1 MNKRPVFRTALCDM
15 LGVEYPVML
24 AGMGT
29 AGGYTLTAA
38 VSNAG
43 GLGML
48 GATFLWPDELRSWIR
63 KTRELT
69 DKPFGVDILLPAAI
83 PKDFDLSKLKEY
95 IPAEHTAFVQ
105 KMAKDFGVEGARMK
119 EWPISEEFGR
129 SQFQVVKEEKVPFFA
144 LGLGTPDWLIPEAH
158 EAGIKIVSLV
168 GNVRNAV
175 RINKMG
181 ADIVIAQGHDAGG
194 HTGRIGTF
202 ALVPQVVDAVAPTPV
217 VAAGGI
223 ADGRGLVAALAL
235 GAIGA
240 WCGTAFLATHEC
252 FVDFIELGMINKATI
267 DAYYRKLVE
276 SDEEAEQITRIYS
289 GKTTRAFKNKLDEV
303 WEKSGLK
310 TLPMPLQSMLV
321 SDLVQGMMEKGE
333 TEYFPMF
340 AGQVTGLIKKVRSTQ
355 EVMDDIIGGAVKIIG
370 EKFPAGLTIKA

>member
-1 MNKRPVFRTALCDM
+1 MDKRPVFRTALCDM

-83 PKDFDLSKLKEY
+83 PKDFDLEKIKEY
-95 IPAEHTAFVQ
+95 IPPEHSAFVE
-105 KMAKDFGVEGARMK
+105 KMARDFGVQGARMK

-129 SQFQVVKEEKVPFFA
+129 SQFQVVKEERVPFFA

-168 GNVRNAV
+168 GNVKNAV
-175 RINKMG
+175 RIKKMG
-181 ADIVIAQGHDAGG
+181 ADIIIAQGYDAGG
-194 HTGRIGTF
+194 HTGRVGTM
-202 ALVPQVVDAVAPTPV
+202 ALIPQVVDAVAPTPV
-217 VAAGGI
+217 VGAGGI

-240 WCGTAFLATHEC
+240 WCGTAFLATKEC
-252 FVDFIELGMINKATI
+252 FVDFIGLGMLNQPTI

-276 SDEEAEQITRIYS
+276 SDEEEEQITRIYS
-289 GKTTRAFKNKLDEV
+289 GKTTRAFKNKLNEAWD
-303 WEKSGLK
+303 KSGLK

-321 SDLVQGMMEKGE
+321 SDLVQGMMEKGHAD
-333 TEYFPMF
+333 YFPMF
-340 AGQVTGLIKKVRSTQ
+340 AGQITGLIKKIRTTR
-355 EVMDDIIGGAVKIIG
+355 EVMDDIIAGAVQIME
-370 EKFPAGLTIKA
+370 EKFPAGVTIKA

>member
-1 MNKRPVFRTALCDM
+1 MKKRPVFRTELCDM
-15 LGVEYPVML
+15 LGTEYPVML

-48 GATFLWPDELRSWIR
+48 GATFLWPDELREWIR
-63 KTRELT
+63 KIRSLT

-83 PKDFDLSKLKEY
+83 PKDFDLDKLKDY
-95 IPAEHTAFVQ
+95 IPPEHTEFVR
-105 KMAKDFGVEGARMK
+105 KMAKDFGVEGAKMK
-119 EWPISEEFGR
+119 EWPISEEFGW

-175 RINKMG
+175 RIKKMG
-181 ADIVIAQGHDAGG
+181 ADIIIAQGHDAGG
-194 HTGRIGTF
+194 HTGRVGTM

-240 WCGTAFLATHEC
+240 WCGTAFLATREC
-252 FVDFIELGMINKATI
+252 FWDFVDFGMLNKPTIE
-267 DAYYRKLVE
+267 AYYRKLIE

-289 GKTTRAFKNKLDEV
+289 GKTTRSFKNKLSEAWD
-303 WEKSGLK
+303 KSGLK

-321 SDLVQGMMEKGE
+321 SDLLQGMMEKGE
-333 TEYFPMF
+333 AEYYPMF
-340 AGQVTGLIKKVRSTQ
+340 AGQITGLIKEIRSAQ
-355 EVMDDIIGGAVKIIG
+355 EVMDDIIGGAVKIMQ
-370 EKFPAGLTIKA
+370 KQFPSEVTIKA

>member
-1 MNKRPVFRTALCDM
+1 M

-83 PKDFDLSKLKEY
+83 PKDFDLTKLKEY
-95 IPAEHTAFVQ
+95 IPAEHTAFIQ

-175 RINKMG
+175 RIKKMG
-181 ADIVIAQGHDAGG
+181 ADIVIAQGHDAGA
-194 HTGRIGTF
+194 HRQDRH
-202 ALVPQVVDAVAPTPV
+202 LR
-217 VAAGGI
+217 AGPRLWIPCSDPSSSRRRI
-223 ADGRGLVAALAL
+223 ADGRGPVAALAL
-235 GAIGA
+235 GSIGA
-240 WCGTAFLATHEC
+240 GGTASSHA
-252 FVDFIELGMINKATI
+252 
-267 DAYYRKLVE
+267 
-276 SDEEAEQITRIYS
+276 
-289 GKTTRAFKNKLDEV
+289 
-303 WEKSGLK
+303 
-310 TLPMPLQSMLV
+310 
-321 SDLVQGMMEKGE
+321 
-333 TEYFPMF
+333 
-340 AGQVTGLIKKVRSTQ
+340 
-355 EVMDDIIGGAVKIIG
+355 
-370 EKFPAGLTIKA
+370 

>member
-1 MNKRPVFRTALCDM
+1 VSKHSVLRTALCDM
-15 LGVEYPVML
+15 LGIEYPVML

-48 GATFLWPDELRSWIR
+48 GATFLWPDELREWIR
-63 KTRELT
+63 KTRQLT

-83 PKDFDLSKLKEY
+83 PKDFDLNKIKDY
-95 IPAEHTAFVQ
+95 IPPGHIAFIE
-105 KMAKDFGVEGARMK
+105 KMKKDFGVEGARMK

-144 LGLGTPDWLIPEAH
+144 LGLGTPEWLIPEAH
-158 EAGIKIVSLV
+158 EAGIKIISLC

-175 RINKMG
+175 RLKDRG
-181 ADIVIAQGHDAGG
+181 ADIIIAQGHDAGG

-240 WCGTAFLATHEC
+240 WCGTVFLATHEC
-252 FVDFIELGMINKATI
+252 FVDFIELGMIKQKTI
-267 DAYYRKLVE
+267 DAYYRKLIE
-276 SDEEAEQITRIYS
+276 SDEEEEQVTRIYS
-289 GKTTRAFKNKLDEV
+289 GKTTRAFKNKLNEI

-310 TLPMPLQSMLV
+310 TLPMPLQSLLLG
-321 SDLVQGMMEKGE
+321 DLVQGLMEKGE
-333 TEYFPMF
+333 TDYFPMF
-340 AGQVTGLIKKVRSTQ
+340 AGQITGMIKKIRSAR
-355 EVMDDIIGGAVKIIG
+355 EVMDDIIGGAVKLLD
-370 EKFPAGLTIKA
+370 EKLPATAIFRG

>member
-1 MNKRPVFRTALCDM
+1 MKKRPILRTELCDM

-63 KTRELT
+63 KIRALT

-83 PKDFDLSKLKEY
+83 PKDFDVDKLKDY
-95 IPAEHTAFVQ
+95 IPPEHTEFVR
-105 KMAKDFGVEGARMK
+105 KMAKDFGVEGAKMK

-158 EAGIKIVSLV
+158 EAGIKIISLC
-168 GNVRNAV
+168 GNVKNAV
-175 RINKMG
+175 RLKQRG
-181 ADIVIAQGHDAGG
+181 ADIIIAQGHDAGG

-202 ALVPQVVDAVAPTPV
+202 ALVPQVVDAVSPTPV

-252 FVDFIELGMINKATI
+252 FWDFTELGMLNKPTI
-267 DAYYRKLVE
+267 EAYYRKLIE
-276 SDEEAEQITRIYS
+276 CDEEAEQITRIYS
-289 GKTTRAFKNKLDEV
+289 GKTTRAFRNMLNDA

-321 SDLVQGMMEKGE
+321 SDLLQGMMEKGE
-333 TEYFPMF
+333 TAYYPMC
-340 AGQVTGLIKKVRSTQ
+340 AGQITGLIKKIRSVQ
-355 EVMDDIIGGAVKIIG
+355 EVMDDIIGGAVEIMQKQ
-370 EKFPAGLTIKA
+370 FPSKVTVKA

>member
-1 MNKRPVFRTALCDM
+1 MKKRPILRTELCDM

-63 KTRELT
+63 KIRALT

-83 PKDFDLSKLKEY
+83 PKDFDVDKLKDY
-95 IPAEHTAFVQ
+95 IPPEHTEFVR
-105 KMAKDFGVEGARMK
+105 KMAKDFGVEGAKMK

-158 EAGIKIVSLV
+158 EAGIKIISLC
-168 GNVRNAV
+168 GNVKNAV
-175 RINKMG
+175 RLKQRG
-181 ADIVIAQGHDAGG
+181 ADIIIAQGHDAGG

-202 ALVPQVVDAVAPTPV
+202 ALVPQVVDAVSPTPV

-252 FVDFIELGMINKATI
+252 FWDFTELGMLNKPTI
-267 DAYYRKLVE
+267 EAYYRKLIE
-276 SDEEAEQITRIYS
+276 CDEEAEQITRIYS
-289 GKTTRAFKNKLDEV
+289 GKTTRAFRNMLNDA

-321 SDLVQGMMEKGE
+321 SDLLQGMMEKGE
-333 TEYFPMF
+333 TEYYPMF
-340 AGQVTGLIKKVRSTQ
+340 AGQITGLIKKIRSVQ
-355 EVMDDIIGGAVKIIG
+355 EVMDDIIGGAVEIMQKQ
-370 EKFPAGLTIKA
+370 FPSKVTVKA

>member
-1 MNKRPVFRTALCDM
+1 MNKRPIFRTALCDM

-83 PKDFDLSKLKEY
+83 PKDFDLGKIKEY
-95 IPAEHTAFVQ
+95 IPPEHTAFVQ
-105 KMAKDFGVEGARMK
+105 KMARDFGVEGARMK

-129 SQFQVVKEEKVPFFA
+129 SQFQVVKEEHVPFFA

-158 EAGIKIVSLV
+158 EAGIKIVSLC
-168 GNVRNAV
+168 GNVRNSV
-175 RINKMG
+175 KLKKMG
-181 ADIVIAQGHDAGG
+181 ADIIIAQGHDAGG

-202 ALVPQVVDAVAPTPV
+202 ALVPQVVDAVAPNPV

-252 FVDFIELGMINKATI
+252 FVDFIGLGMLNRATI
-267 DAYYRKLVE
+267 DAYYRKLID

-289 GKTTRAFKNKLDEV
+289 GKTTRAFKNKLDEA

-310 TLPMPLQSMLV
+310 TLPMPLQSMLMA
-321 SDLVQGMMEKGE
+321 DLVQGMMEKGE

-355 EVMDDIIGGAVKIIG
+355 EVMDDIIGGAVKILG

>member
-1 MNKRPVFRTALCDM
+1 
-15 LGVEYPVML
+15 
-24 AGMGT
+24 MGT

-48 GATFLWPDELRSWIR
+48 GATFLWPDELRAWIR

-83 PKDFDLSKLKEY
+83 PKDFDLDKLKDY
-95 IPAEHTAFVQ
+95 IPPEHTAFIQ
-105 KMAKDFGVEGARMK
+105 KMARDFGVEGAKMK

-175 RINKMG
+175 KIKKMG
-181 ADIVIAQGHDAGG
+181 ADIIIAQGHDAGG
-194 HTGRIGTF
+194 HTGRVGTF

-267 DAYYRKLVE
+267 DAYYSKLIE

-289 GKTTRAFKNKLDEV
+289 GKTTRAFKNKLDEA

-310 TLPMPLQSMLV
+310 TLPMPLQSMLMA
-321 SDLVQGMMEKGE
+321 DLVQGMMEKGE

-340 AGQVTGLIKKVRSTQ
+340 AGQVSGLIKKVRSTQ
-355 EVMDDIIGGAVKIIG
+355 EVMDDIIGGAVKILG
-370 EKFPAGLTIKA
+370 EEFPAGLTVKA